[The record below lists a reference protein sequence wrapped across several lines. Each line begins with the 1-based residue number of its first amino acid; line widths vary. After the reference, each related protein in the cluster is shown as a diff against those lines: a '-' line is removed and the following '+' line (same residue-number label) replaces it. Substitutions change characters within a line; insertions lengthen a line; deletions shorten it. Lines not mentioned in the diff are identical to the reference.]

1 MTPKTCRDD
10 EAPRVTIQ
18 LTPQQQ
24 DDLDRADDD
33 VVRVVDP
40 RTNAAYVLVPA
51 DDFERVREALEDE
64 RLQRAVRAVALQ
76 NAAGRE

>member
-1 MTPKTCRDD
+1 M
-10 EAPRVTIQ
+10 TIQ

-51 DDFERVREALEDE
+51 DDFESVREALEDE

-76 NAAGRE
+76 NAVGRG